1 MTDSGYQLHIL
12 RPGWSKRSGS
22 DLYSGCTIS
31 LLTGPR
37 NILVDP
43 GSPWDTELVLRLL
56 GEHDLRF
63 GDIDYLVCTHEHV
76 DHLGSMDRFTNAIHI
91 IGTSIYK
98 NQPIE
103 HDFGSYIPYEIDSYI
118 SVVHTPGHTPHDV
131 SVICENIAP
140 YGCVAITG
148 DLFECEADL
157 NDPQIW
163 QKSSWRKQIQVSF
176 RLGILEKAN
185 LIVPG
190 HGNAFQVSYNLL
202 H

>member
-1 MTDSGYQLHIL
+1 MWDENNSGHLLSMAYIIAVFQPHRMTDSGYQLHIL

-103 HDFGSYIPYEIDSYI
+103 HDFGSYIPYEIDSY
-118 SVVHTPGHTPHDV
+118 V
-131 SVICENIAP
+131 CF
-140 YGCVAITG
+140 C
-148 DLFECEADL
+148 
-157 NDPQIW
+157 
-163 QKSSWRKQIQVSF
+163 
-176 RLGILEKAN
+176 
-185 LIVPG
+185 
-190 HGNAFQVSYNLL
+190 
-202 H
+202 